1 MLHLSDIQCVIPE
14 ERPSLFDLSDRY
26 AVDPAELMVFHRLYG
41 LDRVPVCR
49 ESLLDLLSS
58 AASQVIDRTSVR
70 PEQVRWVV
78 HTHTSQ
84 PHVAVGEVL
93 LARAARRLGLSYARL
108 WGMTTNNCASTI
120 VALQVIDRLLASAD
134 DDDACAILI
143 VGDIAFTPILQIVP
157 HSSVTGDAAVAC
169 LLRRSGGGHR
179 VLATQTDVYGQ
190 HARCQWQSKDEEAEF
205 ETEYPQR
212 LARTMSLALQQAG
225 IGWDDVRQV
234 IPHNINT
241 YSWKKVAKSAGIP
254 MQRIYLDQV
263 PNLAHCFGADILL
276 NWHLAERERH
286 FRPGDY
292 LLLATVGL
300 GAVFAAAV
308 VQYAG

>member
-1 MLHLSDIQCVIPE
+1 MLHLSDISCVIPD
-14 ERPSLFDLSDRY
+14 ERPSLFDLKQRY
-26 AVDPAELMVFHRLYG
+26 AIDPAELMVFHRIYG

-49 ESLLDLLSS
+49 EPLLDLLSAT
-58 AASQVIDRTSVR
+58 AAQVMDQAAVR
-70 PEQVRWVV
+70 PEHVRCMV

-84 PHVAVGEVL
+84 PHVVTGEPL
-93 LARAARRLGLSYARL
+93 LARTSRRLGLAQARL

-120 VALQVIDRLLASAD
+120 VALQVIDRVLSCAG
-134 DDDACAILI
+134 DDACAILI

-169 LLRRSGGGHR
+169 LLRRRGRGHR
-179 VLATQTDVYGQ
+179 VLATRTDVYGQ
-190 HARCQWQSKDEEAEF
+190 HARCQWQRPDEEAEF
-205 ETEYPQR
+205 EAEYPER
-212 LARTMSLALQQAG
+212 LARTMSLALEQAG
-225 IGWDDVRQV
+225 IGWKDVRQV

-241 YSWKKVAKSAGIP
+241 YSWKKVARSAGIP
-254 MQRIYLDQV
+254 MQLIYLDQV
-263 PNLAHCFGADILL
+263 PRIAHCFGADILL
-276 NWHLAERERH
+276 NLHLAEQDRS

-308 VQYAG
+308 IQYAG